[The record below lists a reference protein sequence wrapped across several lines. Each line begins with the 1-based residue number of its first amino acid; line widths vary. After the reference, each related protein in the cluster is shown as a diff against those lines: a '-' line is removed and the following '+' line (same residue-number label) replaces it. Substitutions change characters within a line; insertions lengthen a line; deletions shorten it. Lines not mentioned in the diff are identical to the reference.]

1 MLLNLNDYNQYTNR
15 SQTIKEVFTAWN
27 TFPMQIELKTALY
40 NMNIRDGSDTRIKQ
54 ILIPKDHARCEGNGP
69 KNLEELSK
77 YKGEFYTLY
86 IFDQPGSFLNS
97 RGTIVMWKL
106 PSPSKLLVGIQIY
119 RDGGADFMKS
129 AHKDILRN
137 TDELDRRIVRG
148 FCQKY
153 HMAISSAAHDKEVF
167 ERYTGALQS
176 YALDYTYNDMPK
188 RLKNGP
194 GTFYSGRL
202 RNWVY
207 NPKIDESTLLSSIQL
222 I

>member
-1 MLLNLNDYNQYTNR
+1 
-15 SQTIKEVFTAWN
+15 
-27 TFPMQIELKTALY
+27 
-40 NMNIRDGSDTRIKQ
+40 
-54 ILIPKDHARCEGNGP
+54 
-69 KNLEELSK
+69 
-77 YKGEFYTLY
+77 
-86 IFDQPGSFLNS
+86 
-97 RGTIVMWKL
+97 
-106 PSPSKLLVGIQIY
+106 
-119 RDGGADFMKS
+119 
-129 AHKDILRN
+129 
-137 TDELDRRIVRG
+137 
-148 FCQKY
+148 
-153 HMAISSAAHDKEVF
+153 MAISSAAHDKEVF